1 MHFEQSVALA
11 GSKSWCDNEDMAVTP
26 IVHPGFLLNR
36 RREKVCGLLK
46 AAPNRSTAMPA
57 STTGKQRRLSRSM
70 AVLGV
75 VGLVAAFAS
84 ATSAQTKKAESK
96 RVESLVKQAKIA
108 DIPSEAVGGLAQV
121 ASINEMLDKAWKD
134 NKIIPAERCTDYEFI
149 RRASLDIIGRIA
161 KVEEIGEFMKD
172 PPERRRSRL
181 IERLLKSPD
190 YASNWA
196 NIWTVLLITRTGAPK
211 LYQDQMRDWLAD
223 KLTDSELNA
232 ADWSK
237 IATLLLVAQGETHD
251 NGAVNFVLAHLGEEI
266 KRDNAASGRYDMV
279 PVTSR
284 TTRLFLGLR
293 TQCVQCHDHPF
304 QGEWLQQHFWGINAF
319 FRQVETNG
327 RPTKMANKKK
337 EPGTQRFA
345 VKDNPQLNAQGI
357 VPYERRSG
365 VLLFTDAAFLDGR
378 KMPALKDSGTSTRRA
393 ELAKFITTSPYFAK
407 AFVNR
412 TWGHLF
418 GRGFTKDAVDDF
430 GEHNPIA
437 HPELFEKLSSDWA
450 KSYHHNP
457 KVLIRWI
464 CNSKAYGLASTAN
477 TTNDKADD
485 EAYFARMLL
494 KVMSPEQLFD
504 SLMTATEAKVG
515 QAKTTKDELRKAW
528 LDKLIVNFGDDEG
541 NEGSFNG
548 TVVQALMLMNG
559 SDINNAIT
567 DKDTGTAALVM
578 KKFPPSNTVMAAK
591 AMDVLFKAALN
602 RPPTAKEIT
611 KILDPKTF
619 SFRPGAPAPRDP
631 VAFWTAYYQ
640 DVFWALLNS
649 NEFILNH

>member
-1 MHFEQSVALA
+1 LGKLTVLILA
-11 GSKSWCDNEDMAVTP
+11 AIFTSG
-26 IVHPGFLLNR
+26 
-36 RREKVCGLLK
+36 
-46 AAPNRSTAMPA
+46 
-57 STTGKQRRLSRSM
+57 TT
-70 AVLGV
+70 
-75 VGLVAAFAS
+75 
-84 ATSAQTKKAESK
+84 AQTKKAE
-96 RVESLVKQAKIA
+96 AKKNAPVARDKTVDVLA
-108 DIPSEAVGGLAQV
+108 DTVGGQAQV
-121 ASINEMLDKAWKD
+121 TYINATLEKSWKENSIV
-134 NKIIPAERCTDYEFI
+134 PAPRCTDYEFI

-161 KVEEIGEFMKD
+161 KMEEIGEFLKD

-181 IERLLKSPD
+181 IERLLRSPE
-190 YASNWA
+190 YAANWA
-196 NIWTVLLITRTGAPK
+196 NIWTVLLMTRTAAPK
-211 LYQDQMRDWLAD
+211 MYQDQMREWLAE
-223 KLTDSELNA
+223 KLTDRSKTTDKRNKQSTGNTGQPAEKRGGSDSEDYT
-232 ADWSK
+232 ADWSN
-237 IATLLLVAQGETHD
+237 IVTLLLSAQGETNE

-266 KRDNAASGRYDMV
+266 KQGNGASGRYDMV

-304 QGEWLQQHFWGINAF
+304 NGEWLQQHFWGINAF

-327 RPTKMANKKK
+327 RPSVMAAKKK
-337 EPGTQRFA
+337 QPGMQRFA
-345 VKDNPQLNAQGI
+345 LKDNPNLNIKGI
-357 VPYERRSG
+357 VPFERRSG
-365 VLLFTDAAFLDGR
+365 VLLFTDATFLDGR
-378 KMPALKDSGTSTRRA
+378 KMPAIKDGGNTTRRA

-407 AFVNR
+407 AHVNR
-412 TWGHLF
+412 LWGHFF

-437 HPELFEKLSSDWA
+437 HEELFEKIAAAWA
-450 KSYHHNP
+450 KDYNHDP

-477 TTNDKADD
+477 ASNDKADD
-485 EAYFARMLL
+485 EKYFARMLL

-515 QAKTTKDELRKAW
+515 QVKATKDELRKAW
-528 LDKLIVNFGDDEG
+528 LDKLIVKFGDDEG

-559 SDINNAIT
+559 SDINNAIM
-567 DKDTGTAALVM
+567 DKDAGTAALVM
-578 KKFPPSNTVMAAK
+578 KTFPPSNSVMAAK

-602 RPPTAKEIT
+602 RPPTAKEIN

-619 SFRPGAPAPRDP
+619 SYGPGAPAPRDP